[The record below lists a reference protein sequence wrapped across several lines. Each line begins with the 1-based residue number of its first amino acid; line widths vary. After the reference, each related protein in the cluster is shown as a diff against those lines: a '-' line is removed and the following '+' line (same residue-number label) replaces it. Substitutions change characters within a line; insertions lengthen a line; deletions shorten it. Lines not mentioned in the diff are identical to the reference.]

1 MLNVE
6 TLASAAMLPVLSRG
20 LNDKS
25 TAVENT
31 RCALVDNM
39 YKVTETRRRGYA

>member
-6 TLASAAMLPVLSRG
+6 TPASAAMLPMLSRG

-25 TAVENT
+25 TAVKNT
-31 RCALVDNM
+31 RCMLVDNV
-39 YKVTETRRRGYA
+39 YKVTETRRRCYP